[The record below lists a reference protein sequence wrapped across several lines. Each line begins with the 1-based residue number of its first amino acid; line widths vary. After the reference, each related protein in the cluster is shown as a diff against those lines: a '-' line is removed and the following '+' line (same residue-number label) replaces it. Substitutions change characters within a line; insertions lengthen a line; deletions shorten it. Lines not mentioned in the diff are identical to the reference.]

1 MWEYNLIT
9 NNNNHMICIFLSKI
23 LNLHHKQQN
32 CYNSNIS
39 CTPKEVVHSFSSY
52 VLSQEEQHA
61 LSYGLKHHTL
71 SKVKRNTQLKV
82 STKVFY

>member
-9 NNNNHMICIFLSKI
+9 NNNNQKICIFLSKI
-23 LNLHHKQQN
+23 LNLHHKQQK

-39 CTPKEVVHSFSSY
+39 CTLKEVVHSFSSY
-52 VLSQEEQHA
+52 VLSQEEEDA

-71 SKVKRNTQLKV
+71 SKVTINTQFE
-82 STKVFY
+82 SFY